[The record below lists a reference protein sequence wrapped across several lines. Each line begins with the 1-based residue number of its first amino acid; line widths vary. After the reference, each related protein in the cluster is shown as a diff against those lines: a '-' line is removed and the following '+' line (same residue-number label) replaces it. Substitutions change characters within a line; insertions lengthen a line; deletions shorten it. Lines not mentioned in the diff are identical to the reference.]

1 MAAFCHR
8 PPDSCELTQCLHGC
22 HVLPQNKTMRLI
34 FLWHSSVRQTCT
46 NVLIQWQQ
54 LLGKRWKKKED
65 PHCPFELFCLKIRW
79 LFVFWKHGAAMDENP
94 RIADGQ
100 EAVFR
105 YGEHQSG
112 AKSSN
117 FGNPRLLCILVC
129 PVILIMVLL
138 AVSVNSIW
146 VSSLDRGLHK
156 AEVADQ
162 SLLHAYNES
171 STATWLILDFGIFGG
186 PFRACV
192 F

>member
-1 MAAFCHR
+1 
-8 PPDSCELTQCLHGC
+8 
-22 HVLPQNKTMRLI
+22 
-34 FLWHSSVRQTCT
+34 
-46 NVLIQWQQ
+46 
-54 LLGKRWKKKED
+54 
-65 PHCPFELFCLKIRW
+65 
-79 LFVFWKHGAAMDENP
+79 MDEKP

-105 YGEHQSG
+105 YGEHHSG

-162 SLLHAYNES
+162 SLLQAYNES
-171 STATWLILDFGIFGG
+171 STATWLMLDFGG
-186 PFRACV
+186 PFRAGV
-192 F
+192 FLV

>member
-1 MAAFCHR
+1 
-8 PPDSCELTQCLHGC
+8 
-22 HVLPQNKTMRLI
+22 
-34 FLWHSSVRQTCT
+34 
-46 NVLIQWQQ
+46 VLIQWQQ

-79 LFVFWKHGAAMDENP
+79 LFVFWKHGAAMDEKP

-138 AVSVNSIW
+138 AVSENSIW